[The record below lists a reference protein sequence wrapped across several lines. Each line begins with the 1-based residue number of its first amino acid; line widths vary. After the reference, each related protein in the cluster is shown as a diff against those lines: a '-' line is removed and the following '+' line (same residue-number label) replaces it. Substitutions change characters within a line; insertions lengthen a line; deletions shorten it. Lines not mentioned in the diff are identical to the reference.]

1 MIAAM
6 RGPSLASQ
14 KTHNQKPYHFVER
27 SVAEAAKSPEPDQ
40 ASTRGRPMPRI
51 PLRVLLDRMLN
62 PTQERNDMHG
72 GLRAIHDAYGPVSCQ
87 HLPMLKIVNLL
98 GPDANRLV
106 LLDQER
112 LFSARKPWM
121 AIMGRI
127 FPNGLLLMDGEQHR
141 THRRIMHT
149 AFKRPVLRDYA
160 ARMNPMIASRV
171 ESWYRDEGPV
181 EIFPAVKRLTLDM
194 AASIFVGAELG
205 PVTEGMKTA
214 FEHLVDAS
222 MSRIRLPLPGLEF
235 NRGLKARRFM
245 VDFLSKQIEEKHGGD
260 DTDLLARLERTVTPE
275 GERFKDSEIVDHM
288 SFLMMAAHDT
298 TTSTLCSMIYE
309 LAKHPGWQNRIREEM
324 QVIGGEE
331 LDFDDVS
338 RIEGASLVL
347 RETLRRYP
355 PLPVIPRMAER
366 GFDFAGYH
374 VPAGAMVIIS
384 PIFTHHMPE
393 WWDDPWR
400 FDPERFNEARAE
412 HERHSHHFI
421 PFGGGSHMCLGKRFA
436 ETQITTVLYHLLRR
450 YRFSVP
456 ESYTMPVQQ
465 APISKP
471 RDGLPV
477 RLERL

>member
-1 MIAAM
+1 M
-6 RGPSLASQ
+6 
-14 KTHNQKPYHFVER
+14 T
-27 SVAEAAKSPEPDQ
+27 EATISPDP
-40 ASTRGRPMPRI
+40 TRESSNGQPMPRV
-51 PLRVLLDRMLN
+51 PLRVLLDRMIN
-62 PTQERNDMHG
+62 PTRERDDMHA
-72 GLRAIHDAYGPVSCQ
+72 GLREIHDAYGPVSCQ
-87 HLPMLKIVNLL
+87 QVPMLKIVNLL

-106 LLDQER
+106 LLDQQR
-112 LFSARKPWM
+112 IFSARKPWM

-141 THRRIMHT
+141 MHRRIMHT

-160 ARMNPMIASRV
+160 AQMNPMIVSSI
-171 ESWYRDEGPV
+171 ESWYRDDGPV

-205 PVTEGMKTA
+205 PVTEKMKTA
-214 FEHLVDAS
+214 FEHLVAAS

-245 VDFLSKQIEEKHGGD
+245 VDFLSRQIEEKRGGHAS
-260 DTDLLARLERTVTPE
+260 DLLARLERTITPE

-298 TTSTLCSMIYE
+298 TTSTLCSIIYE
-309 LAKHPGWQNRIREEM
+309 LAKHPEWQNRMREEM
-324 QVIGGEE
+324 QAIGEDE
-331 LDFDDVS
+331 LDFDDAH
-338 RIEGASLVL
+338 RIESASLVL

-366 GFDFAGYH
+366 DFDFDGYR
-374 VPAGAMVIIS
+374 VPAGAMVVIS

-400 FDPERFNEARAE
+400 FDPERFNETRAE
-412 HERHSHHFI
+412 HQRHSHHFI
-421 PFGGGSHMCLGKRFA
+421 PFGGGPHMCLGKRFA

-477 RLERL
+477 WLERL